1 MKKEAKESVALKPDI
16 TAIAV
21 CEDGSSIRYEGD
33 LEIKDQ
39 LSIEKLINA
48 VGQLEDLR
56 EEREEISEGL
66 LAGLEDND
74 FAHDVAAI
82 DTALAAIKRLIDI
95 DTFDAK
101 DARPSAKWEC
111 MDNVYRLHAG
121 ECNLSA
127 AKCSNC
133 NSVICDIF
141 HVSERLL
148 YCPVCGARMEDG
160 KFEE

>member
-1 MKKEAKESVALKPDI
+1 MEAV
-16 TAIAV
+16 
-21 CEDGSSIRYEGD
+21 R
-33 LEIKDQ
+33 
-39 LSIEKLINA
+39 
-48 VGQLEDLR
+48 QLEDLR
-56 EEREEISEGL
+56 EKREEISEGF

-160 KFEE
+160 KFEK